1 MDMTLAGDLKY
12 KDRAVIGFIEKVTC
26 HSEQNGS
33 VLVRAR
39 IDSGATKSSI
49 DINLAEQLG
58 LGPVIGEKTIR
69 NAHGRVTRKLIEVTI
84 ELAEKTI
91 TEKFTLADRSTLR
104 FPVLIGRNILKKG
117 FLINPEK
124 KAPKIEKH
132 GGISKKTVGKK

>member
-1 MDMTLAGDLKY
+1 MTLAGDIRY

-26 HSEQNGS
+26 HSKNNGS
-33 VLVRAR
+33 IVVRAR

-49 DINLAEQLG
+49 DINLAKKLG

-69 NAHGRVTRKLIEVTI
+69 NAHGKATRKLIEVSI

-117 FLINPEK
+117 FLIDPEK
-124 KAPKIEKH
+124 PAPKH
-132 GGISKKTVGKK
+132 GEVEQ